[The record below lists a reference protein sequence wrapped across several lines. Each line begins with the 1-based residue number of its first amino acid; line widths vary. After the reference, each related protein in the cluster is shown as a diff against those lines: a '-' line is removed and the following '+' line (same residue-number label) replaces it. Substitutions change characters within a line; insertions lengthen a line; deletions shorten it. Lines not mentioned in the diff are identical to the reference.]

1 MEFEYV
7 DLIDDTRIKNCT
19 FVKWKVMKWSYP
31 ALM

>member
-7 DLIDDTRIKNCT
+7 DLIDDTRIKT
-19 FVKWKVMKWSYP
+19 VLFVKWKVMKWSYP